1 MLEDKTREKLNKID
15 RDHFWRHARR
25 DLLLEWIGRLFP
37 GMTGLEILDIGG
49 SCTFLS
55 HAMRHFG
62 KITVIEPNREMV
74 AAAQEIF
81 GLEVREGFLPWSIP
95 VPGPYDFIT
104 ALDVLEHIDDDG
116 NAVKTIFQLL
126 KPGGVFL
133 CTVAATPC
141 LWGRHDESVGHKRRY
156 TAKTLR
162 RVLENTDFKVP
173 RISYYGFSLFPFTFL
188 HRCGEKLMRSKGA
201 EEYTKTMP
209 PIALNKLLYAWMSVD
224 RYLLR
229 FINLPIGSSLIAVAI
244 KADSAI

>member
-1 MLEDKTREKLNKID
+1 MLEDKTREKLNTID

-25 DLLLEWIGRLFP
+25 NLLLEWIGRLFP
-37 GMTGLEILDIGG
+37 GMTTLEILDIGG

-55 HAMRHFG
+55 NAMRRFG

-74 AAAQEIF
+74 AAAGEIF
-81 GLEVREGFLPWSIP
+81 GLEAREGFLPWSIP
-95 VPGPYDFIT
+95 VTGPYDLIT
-104 ALDVLEHIDDDG
+104 AFDVLEHIDDDG
-116 NAVKTIFQLL
+116 SAVKTILRLL

-133 CTVAATPC
+133 CTVAATPF

-162 RVLENTDFKVP
+162 RVLENTACNVP

-188 HRCGEKLMRSKGA
+188 HRWGERFMRRKGT
-201 EEYTKTMP
+201 EGYTKTMP
-209 PIALNKLLYAWMSVD
+209 PRMLNALLYVCMSAD

-229 FINLPIGSSLIAVAI
+229 FMNLPIGSSLIAVAI
-244 KADSAI
+244 KTDSAI